1 MSVSSCEKSE
11 IMPDC
16 DFSQDDTW
24 TIVFLWNRRGPVKKK
39 NELLNNK

>member
-16 DFSQDDTW
+16 DFSQDDTE
-24 TIVFLWNRRGPVKKK
+24 TFVFFMKP
-39 NELLNNK
+39 